1 MSTDTYLLR
10 RFGPPVAVRTAA
22 LLALL
27 AIAPLTAIA
36 DTPSAPAQVTRTAKV
51 SLADLDL
58 ATPEG
63 ARVARKRLHATAL
76 RLCSQVADYEDL
88 SHQANFVACVD
99 AALAAALRQIQGP
112 SVASVA
118 KSHDTPR

>member
-1 MSTDTYLLR
+1 MTTDTPMLR
-10 RFGPPVAVRTAA
+10 RLSSPVAVRTAA

-27 AIAPLTAIA
+27 AIAPVMAMA
-36 DTPSAPAQVTRTAKV
+36 DPPSAPAQVTRAAKV

-63 ARVARKRLHATAL
+63 ARTARDRLHETAR
-76 RLCSQVADYEDL
+76 RLCAQVADYEDL

-99 AALAAALRQIQGP
+99 AALAAALRQIKGP
-112 SVASVA
+112 SVAA
-118 KSHDTPR
+118 RSHDTPR